1 LPKRNIIVAVTSD
14 IYTDMRVQ
22 KVVSFLVEK
31 GENILVVGRKTSEFE
46 LKVPFK
52 TKRFRLAFNRSFL
65 FYLEYNLRFFFFGL
79 FKSVDLIVA
88 NDLDTLLACSLL
100 AKIKRVP
107 VIYDSHEYFTESV
120 GLQGR
125 ERVRNVWM
133 KLEETFLPK
142 VSKAYTVS
150 EPIASAYKEKYGV
163 DFKLVRNF
171 PSVSHFPVL
180 KNEVFFPSKKVILY
194 QGVFNPNRGLEET
207 IKAMT
212 FLDDEFL
219 FVLAGY
225 GELELVLKT
234 LVHQLGLE
242 KRVIFTG
249 KLPYTEMMQYTYQ
262 AFVGIALEAPVGKSF
277 EYSLPNKVFDYIHAS
292 LPFIS
297 LGTPEVRK
305 IIDKDDVGVII
316 NDNQPQTIADAIQL
330 LADNSVRY
338 NQLKENQRAV
348 KHNYTWENETK
359 VLDAVF
365 FG

>member
-1 LPKRNIIVAVTSD
+1 MPKRNIIVAVTSD
-14 IYTDMRVQ
+14 IYTDIRVQ
-22 KVVSFLVEK
+22 KVASFLVEK
-31 GENILVVGRKTSEFE
+31 GENVLIVGRKTSEFE

-52 TKRFRLAFNRSFL
+52 TKRFKLVFNTSFL
-65 FYLEYNLRFFFFGL
+65 FYLEYNLRFFFYGL
-79 FKSVDLIVA
+79 FRKVDLIVS

-125 ERVRNVWM
+125 EKVRNIWM
-133 KLEETFLPK
+133 KMEERFLPK

-150 EPIASAYKEKYGV
+150 EPIAEAYKSKYGI

-171 PSVSHFPVL
+171 PSLTHFPIPTH
-180 KNEVFFPSKKVILY
+180 KTFFPSKKVILY

-207 IKAMT
+207 IKAIS
-212 FLDDEFL
+212 FLSDEFL

-225 GELELVLKT
+225 GELEPDLKALVQ
-234 LVHQLGLE
+234 QLGLQN
-242 KRVIFTG
+242 RVIFTG
-249 KLPYTEMMQYTYQ
+249 KLPYAEMMQYTYQ

-305 IIDKDDVGVII
+305 IIDKEDVGII
-316 NDNQPQTIADAIQL
+316 IKDNQPQTIANAIISL
-330 LADNSVRY
+330 SNDSVRY
-338 NQLKENQRAV
+338 EQIKRNQQAV
-348 KHNYTWENETK
+348 KQNYTWENETK
-359 VLDAVF
+359 VLETVF